1 MKIGQMFQKEIKPD
15 FNGVI
20 QVQDEDT
27 RTLVTELD
35 PMSVFGSPASSE
47 VVNPIS

>member
-1 MKIGQMFQKEIKPD
+1 MKIGQMFLKEIQPD

-27 RTLVTELD
+27 RTLVTEL
-35 PMSVFGSPASSE
+35 E
-47 VVNPIS
+47 